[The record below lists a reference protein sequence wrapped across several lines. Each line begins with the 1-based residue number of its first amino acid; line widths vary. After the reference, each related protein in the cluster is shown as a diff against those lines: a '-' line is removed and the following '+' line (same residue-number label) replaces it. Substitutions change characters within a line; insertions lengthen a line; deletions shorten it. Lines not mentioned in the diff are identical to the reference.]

1 MTTLVTHLHT
11 SFRLLLAPLRCRA
24 CTRGRNPVL
33 RLYVYPHL
41 AFLIAFLTL
50 LISTPVFALTGRVI
64 NQTLNRVEPD
74 IEVSYI
80 LHETGDVTVVRDT
93 TDSKGQFILDV
104 PSDPG
109 AEPPPMLFA
118 RYNGI
123 DYPGN
128 PAPAGDT
135 VDIPVF
141 ETTESDTAISLS
153 SHHILL
159 DAQAGTATYII
170 IVHNR
175 GDRTYLTGGD
185 HGHGL
190 EIPLPD
196 GVTDILRAPQ
206 GVHLQGTL
214 LVDPRPIIPGNSQTF
229 FTFSIPPSNRISQR
243 ITYPTAGMDLL
254 VQPTET
260 PVSTTVLR
268 DLGDVTLGTNIFR
281 RFGAEQLAPGTQID
295 IALSS
300 PETASNLQTPIL
312 NNGLS
317 AQAWIAAASTIAIAI
332 LIIYMRSLKTTP
344 NRRTILLEQIADLD
358 ERYENGELSE
368 PDYKN
373 RRNALKAEVIDLS
386 T

>member
-1 MTTLVTHLHT
+1 MITLVTHLHT
-11 SFRLLLAPLRCRA
+11 LFRLLLATLGCRA
-24 CTRGRNPVL
+24 CTGGRNPVL
-33 RLYVYPHL
+33 RLCVYPC
-41 AFLIAFLTL
+41 IVFLTL
-50 LISTPVFALTGRVI
+50 VTSIPTFALTGRVI
-64 NQTLNRVEPD
+64 NQTLNRPEPD

-80 LHETGDVTVVRDT
+80 LHETGDISVVRDT

-104 PSDPG
+104 SSDPG

-141 ETTESDTAISLS
+141 ETTDSDTAISLS
-153 SHHILL
+153 SHHILI

-206 GVHLQGTL
+206 GVHLHGSL

-229 FTFSIPPSNRISQR
+229 FTYPLPPSNRIAQR
-243 ITYPTAGMDLL
+243 ITYPTASMDLL
-254 VQPTET
+254 VQPTDT
-260 PVSTTVLR
+260 PISTTILQDRGIVN
-268 DLGDVTLGTNIFR
+268 LGNNSFQ
-281 RFGAEQLAPGTQID
+281 RFGAEQLPPGTQID
-295 IALSS
+295 INLSS
-300 PETASNLQTPIL
+300 PEIASNLQTPI
-312 NNGLS
+312 
-317 AQAWIAAASTIAIAI
+317 WIAAASAVVVAI

-358 ERYENGELSE
+358 ERFESGKLSKA
-368 PDYKN
+368 DYKN

-386 T
+386 ANN

>member
-1 MTTLVTHLHT
+1 MNYFLNDIMKVLQKKGDADKFITQ
-11 SFRLLLAPLRCRA
+11 RCRA
-24 CTRGRNPVL
+24 YTGGRNPVQ
-33 RLYVYPHL
+33 RLSVYSSYIS
-41 AFLIAFLTL
+41 LIVFLTIF
-50 LISTPVFALTGRVI
+50 ISSPICALTGHVI
-64 NQTLNRVEPD
+64 NQTLNRPEPD

-80 LHETGDVTVVRDT
+80 LHETGDITVVRDT

-109 AEPPPMLFA
+109 ADPPPMLFA

-141 ETTESDTAISLS
+141 ETTDSDTAISLS
-153 SHHILL
+153 SHHILI
-159 DAQAGTATYII
+159 DAQAGTVAYII

-196 GVTDILRAPQ
+196 GVTDIARAPQ
-206 GVHLQGTL
+206 GVHLHGSL

-229 FTFSIPPSNRISQR
+229 FSFALPPSNRIAQR
-243 ITYPTAGMDLL
+243 ITYPTASLDLL
-254 VQPTET
+254 VQPTDT
-260 PVSTTVLR
+260 PVSTTILR
-268 DLGDVTLGTNIFR
+268 DLGDVTLGNNVFQ

-295 IALSS
+295 INLSS
-300 PETASNLQTPIL
+300 AEIASNLQTPI
-312 NNGLS
+312 
-317 AQAWIAAASTIAIAI
+317 WIAAASAIAIAI
-332 LIIYMRSLKTTP
+332 LVIYMRSLKTTP
-344 NRRTILLEQIADLD
+344 NRRTVLLEQIADLD
-358 ERYENGELSE
+358 ERYESGKLSE
-368 PDYKN
+368 DDYKN

-386 T
+386 GDQ

>member
-1 MTTLVTHLHT
+1 MNYFLNDIMKVLQKKGDADKFITQ
-11 SFRLLLAPLRCRA
+11 RCRA
-24 CTRGRNPVL
+24 YTGGRNPVQ
-33 RLYVYPHL
+33 RLCVYSSYIS
-41 AFLIAFLTL
+41 LIVFLTIF
-50 LISTPVFALTGRVI
+50 ISSPICALTGHVI
-64 NQTLNRVEPD
+64 NQTLNRPEPD

-80 LHETGDVTVVRDT
+80 LHETGDITIVRDT

-104 PSDPG
+104 SSDPG
-109 AEPPPMLFA
+109 ADPPPMLFA

-141 ETTESDTAISLS
+141 ETTDSDTAISLS
-153 SHHILL
+153 SHHILI
-159 DAQAGTATYII
+159 DAQAGTVAYII

-196 GVTDILRAPQ
+196 GVTDIARAPQ
-206 GVHLQGTL
+206 GVHLHGSL

-229 FTFSIPPSNRISQR
+229 FSFALPPSNRIAQR
-243 ITYPTAGMDLL
+243 ITYPTASLDLL
-254 VQPTET
+254 VQPTDT
-260 PVSTTVLR
+260 PVSTTILR
-268 DLGDVTLGTNIFR
+268 DLGDVTLGNNVFQ

-295 IALSS
+295 INLSS
-300 PETASNLQTPIL
+300 AEIASNLQTPI
-312 NNGLS
+312 
-317 AQAWIAAASTIAIAI
+317 WIAAASAIAIAI
-332 LIIYMRSLKTTP
+332 LVIYMRSLKTTP
-344 NRRTILLEQIADLD
+344 NRRTVLLEQIADLD
-358 ERYENGELSE
+358 ERYESGKLSE
-368 PDYKN
+368 DDYKN

-386 T
+386 GDQ

>member
-1 MTTLVTHLHT
+1 MIL
-11 SFRLLLAPLRCRA
+11 SRLEYDPKHDEIQGHRYFQK
-24 CTRGRNPVL
+24 TGRYMKRQTYMV
-33 RLYVYPHL
+33 
-41 AFLIAFLTL
+41 FLILFIT
-50 LISTPVFALTGRVI
+50 SPTFALTGRVI
-64 NQTLNRVEPD
+64 NQTLNRPEPNV
-74 IEVSYI
+74 EVSYI
-80 LHETGDVTVVRDT
+80 LHETGDVTVMRDT

-159 DAQAGTATYII
+159 DAQAGTATYIF

-196 GVTDILRAPQ
+196 GVTDFIRAPQ
-206 GVHLQGTL
+206 GVHLHGTL

-229 FTFSIPPSNRISQR
+229 FTFSIPPSNRIAQR

-254 VQPTET
+254 VQPTDT
-260 PVSTTVLR
+260 PVSTTALR
-268 DLGDVTLGTNIFR
+268 DLGDVTLGTNVFR

-300 PETASNLQTPIL
+300 PETTFAFNSQTPI
-312 NNGLS
+312 
-317 AQAWIAAASTIAIAI
+317 WIAAASVVVIAI
-332 LIIYMRSLKTTP
+332 LVIYMRTLKTTP

-358 ERYENGELSE
+358 DRYENGDLSE

-386 T
+386 DYWEQLM

>member
-1 MTTLVTHLHT
+1 MKNMSDLNSH
-11 SFRLLLAPLRCRA
+11 F
-24 CTRGRNPVL
+24 
-33 RLYVYPHL
+33 
-41 AFLIAFLTL
+41 AFLIGL
-50 LISTPVFALTGRVI
+50 LVLFSDAPGFALTGHVI
-64 NQTLNRVEPD
+64 NRTLNRPEPD
-74 IEVSYI
+74 IEVSYV
-80 LHETGDVTVVRDT
+80 LHETGNITVVRDT
-93 TDSKGQFILDV
+93 TDSKGQFVLDV

-159 DAQAGTATYII
+159 DAEGGTATYIL

-175 GDRTYLTGGD
+175 GDHTYLTGGD

-206 GVHLQGTL
+206 GVHLHGSL
-214 LVDPRPIIPGNSQTF
+214 LVDPRPIIPGNYHTF
-229 FTFSIPPSNRISQR
+229 FTFSIPPSNRIAQR
-243 ITYPTAGMDLL
+243 ITYPTASLDLL
-254 VQPTET
+254 AQPIET
-260 PVSTTVLR
+260 PISTTVLR
-268 DLGDVTLGTNIFR
+268 DLGDVNLGNNIVQ

-295 IALSS
+295 IKLSS
-300 PETASNLQTPIL
+300 PETASNLQTPI
-312 NNGLS
+312 
-317 AQAWIAAASTIAIAI
+317 WVAAASAIAVAI
-332 LIIYMRSLKTTP
+332 LAIYMRALKTTP

-358 ERYENGELSE
+358 ERYESGGLSE
-368 PDYKN
+368 DDYKN

-386 T
+386 TDN

>member
-1 MTTLVTHLHT
+1 MERQT
-11 SFRLLLAPLRCRA
+11 
-24 CTRGRNPVL
+24 
-33 RLYVYPHL
+33 YVV
-41 AFLIAFLTL
+41 FLIL
-50 LISTPVFALTGRVI
+50 LISTPTFALTGRVI
-64 NQTLNRVEPD
+64 NQTLNRPEPD
-74 IEVSYI
+74 VEVSYI
-80 LHETGDVTVVRDT
+80 LHETGDITIVRDT

-104 PSDPG
+104 PPDPG

-135 VDIPVF
+135 VDISVF

-159 DAQAGTATYII
+159 DAQAGTVTYIF
-170 IVHNR
+170 IVHNH

-196 GVTDILRAPQ
+196 GVTDFIRAPQ
-206 GVHLQGTL
+206 GVHLHDTL

-229 FTFSIPPSNRISQR
+229 FTFSIPPSNRIAQR
-243 ITYPTAGMDLL
+243 ITYPTAGMDLF
-254 VQPTET
+254 VQPADT
-260 PVSTTVLR
+260 PVSTTVLQ
-268 DLGDVTLGTNIFR
+268 DLGGITLGDHVFQ

-295 IALSS
+295 IKLSS
-300 PETASNLQTPIL
+300 SETTFAFNSQTPI
-312 NNGLS
+312 
-317 AQAWIAAASTIAIAI
+317 WIAAASVVALAI
-332 LIIYMRSLKTTP
+332 LVLYMRTLKTTP

-358 ERYENGELSE
+358 ERYENGNLSE
-368 PDYKN
+368 TDYKN

-386 T
+386 ANN

>member
-1 MTTLVTHLHT
+1 MITLVTQFHT
-11 SFRLLLAPLRCRA
+11 LFRRLLAPLRCRA
-24 CTRGRNPVL
+24 CTGGRNSVL
-33 RLYVYPHL
+33 RLCVYTHL
-41 AFLIAFLTL
+41 VMLALF
-50 LISTPVFALTGRVI
+50 ISTPIFALTGRVV
-64 NQTLNRVEPD
+64 NQTLNRVEPN

-80 LHETGDVTVVRDT
+80 LHETGDITIVRDT

-109 AEPPPMLFA
+109 ADPPPMLLA

-128 PAPAGDT
+128 PAPAGDI
-135 VDIPVF
+135 VDISVF
-141 ETTESDTAISLS
+141 ETTDSDTAISLS

-159 DAQAGTATYII
+159 DAQAGTVTYIF
-170 IVHNR
+170 IVHNH

-196 GVTDILRAPQ
+196 GVTDFIRAPQ
-206 GVHLQGTL
+206 GVHLHDTL

-229 FTFSIPPSNRISQR
+229 FTFSIPPSNRIAQR
-243 ITYPTAGMDLL
+243 ITYPTAGMDLF
-254 VQPTET
+254 VQPADT
-260 PVSTTVLR
+260 PVSTTILQ
-268 DLGDVTLGTNIFR
+268 DLGGITLGNQVFQ

-295 IALSS
+295 IRLSS
-300 PETASNLQTPIL
+300 SEFSLTPNLQTTI
-312 NNGLS
+312 GI
-317 AQAWIAAASTIAIAI
+317 IAASALALAI
-332 LIIYMRSLKTTP
+332 LVIYMRSLKTTP

-358 ERYENGELSE
+358 ERYESGKLSE
-368 PDYKN
+368 DDYKN

-386 T
+386 DSNQ

>member
-1 MTTLVTHLHT
+1 MKVLQKKGDADKFITQ
-11 SFRLLLAPLRCRA
+11 RCRA
-24 CTRGRNPVL
+24 YTGGRNPVQ
-33 RLYVYPHL
+33 RLSVYSSYIS
-41 AFLIAFLTL
+41 LIVFLTIF
-50 LISTPVFALTGRVI
+50 ISSPICALTGHVI
-64 NQTLNRVEPD
+64 NQTLNRPEPD

-80 LHETGDVTVVRDT
+80 LHETGDITVVRDT

-109 AEPPPMLFA
+109 ADPPPMLFA

-141 ETTESDTAISLS
+141 ETTDSDTAISLS
-153 SHHILL
+153 SHHILI
-159 DAQAGTATYII
+159 DAQAGTVAYII

-196 GVTDILRAPQ
+196 GVTDIARAPQ
-206 GVHLQGTL
+206 GVHLHGSL

-229 FTFSIPPSNRISQR
+229 FSFALPPSNRIAQR
-243 ITYPTAGMDLL
+243 ITYPTASLDLL
-254 VQPTET
+254 VQPTDT
-260 PVSTTVLR
+260 PVSTTILR
-268 DLGDVTLGTNIFR
+268 DLGDVTLGNNVFQ

-295 IALSS
+295 INLSS
-300 PETASNLQTPIL
+300 AEIASNLQTPI
-312 NNGLS
+312 
-317 AQAWIAAASTIAIAI
+317 WIAAASAIAIAI
-332 LIIYMRSLKTTP
+332 LVIYMRSLKTTP
-344 NRRTILLEQIADLD
+344 NRRTVLLEQIADLD
-358 ERYENGELSE
+358 ERYESGKLSE
-368 PDYKN
+368 DDYKN

-386 T
+386 TSEKRTGGF

>member
-1 MTTLVTHLHT
+1 MITLVTHFHT
-11 SFRLLLAPLRCRA
+11 LFRLLLAPLRCRA
-24 CTRGRNPVL
+24 YTGGRNPVR
-33 RLYVYPHL
+33 RLCVYTHL
-41 AFLIAFLTL
+41 AFLIVFLTL
-50 LISTPVFALTGRVI
+50 FISSPICALTGHVI
-64 NQTLNRVEPD
+64 NQTLNRPEPD

-80 LHETGDVTVVRDT
+80 LHEPGDITIVRDT

-104 PSDPG
+104 SSDPG
-109 AEPPPMLFA
+109 ADPPPMLFA

-141 ETTESDTAISLS
+141 ETTDSDTAISLS
-153 SHHILL
+153 SHHILI
-159 DAQAGTATYII
+159 DAQAGTVAYII

-196 GVTDILRAPQ
+196 GVTDIARAPQ
-206 GVHLQGTL
+206 GVHLHGSL

-229 FTFSIPPSNRISQR
+229 FSFALPPSNRIAQR
-243 ITYPTAGMDLL
+243 ITYPTASLDLL
-254 VQPTET
+254 VQPTDT
-260 PVSTTVLR
+260 PVSTTILR
-268 DLGDVTLGTNIFR
+268 DLGDVTLGNNVFQ

-295 IALSS
+295 INLSS
-300 PETASNLQTPIL
+300 AEIASNLQTPI
-312 NNGLS
+312 
-317 AQAWIAAASTIAIAI
+317 WIAAASAIAIAI
-332 LIIYMRSLKTTP
+332 LVIYMRSLKTTP
-344 NRRTILLEQIADLD
+344 NRRTVLLEQIADLD
-358 ERYENGELSE
+358 ERYESGKLSE
-368 PDYKN
+368 DDYKN

-386 T
+386 TDNQ

>member
-11 SFRLLLAPLRCRA
+11 LFRRLRAPLRCRA
-24 CTRGRNPVL
+24 CTDSLNPVL
-33 RLYVYPHL
+33 YLCVYTHPV
-41 AFLIAFLTL
+41 FLIAFLTL
-50 LISTPVFALTGRVI
+50 ISTPIFALTGRVI
-64 NQTLNRVEPD
+64 NQTLNRVEPNV
-74 IEVSYI
+74 EVAYI
-80 LHETGDVTVVRDT
+80 LHDTGDVTVVRDT

-104 PSDPG
+104 SSDPG
-109 AEPPPMLFA
+109 AEPPPMLLA

-135 VDIPVF
+135 VDISVF
-141 ETTESDTAISLS
+141 ETTDSDTAISLS

-159 DAQAGTATYII
+159 DAQAGTVTYII
-170 IVHNR
+170 IVHNH
-175 GDRTYLTGGD
+175 GDRTYLTGGE

-206 GVHLQGTL
+206 GVHLHGSL

-229 FTFSIPPSNRISQR
+229 FTFAMPPTNRITQR

-260 PVSTTVLR
+260 SISTTVLR
-268 DLGDVTLGTNIFR
+268 DLGIVNLGNNAFQ
-281 RFGAEQLAPGTQID
+281 RFGAEQLAPDTQID
-295 IALSS
+295 IKLSS
-300 PETASNLQTPIL
+300 PETTSNLQTPI
-312 NNGLS
+312 
-317 AQAWIAAASTIAIAI
+317 WIAAASVIIVAI
-332 LIIYMRSLKTTP
+332 LVLYMRSHKTSP

-386 T
+386 ANK

>member
-1 MTTLVTHLHT
+1 MITLVTQFHT
-11 SFRLLLAPLRCRA
+11 LFRRLLAPLRCRA
-24 CTRGRNPVL
+24 CTGGRNSVL
-33 RLYVYPHL
+33 RLCVYTHL
-41 AFLIAFLTL
+41 VMLALF
-50 LISTPVFALTGRVI
+50 ISTPIFALTGRVI
-64 NQTLNRVEPD
+64 NQTLNRVEPN

-80 LHETGDVTVVRDT
+80 LHETGDITIVRDT

-109 AEPPPMLFA
+109 ADPPPMLLA

-128 PAPAGDT
+128 PAPAGDI
-135 VDIPVF
+135 VDISVF
-141 ETTESDTAISLS
+141 ETTDSDTAISLS

-159 DAQAGTATYII
+159 DAQAGTVTYIF
-170 IVHNR
+170 IVHNH

-196 GVTDILRAPQ
+196 GVTDFIRAPQ
-206 GVHLQGTL
+206 GVHLHDTL

-229 FTFSIPPSNRISQR
+229 FTFALPPSNRIAQR
-243 ITYPTAGMDLL
+243 ITYPTAGMDLF
-254 VQPTET
+254 VQPADT
-260 PVSTTVLR
+260 PVSTTILQ
-268 DLGDVTLGTNIFR
+268 DLGGITLGNQVFQ

-295 IALSS
+295 IRLSS
-300 PETASNLQTPIL
+300 SEFSLTPNLQTTI
-312 NNGLS
+312 GI
-317 AQAWIAAASTIAIAI
+317 IAASALALAI
-332 LIIYMRSLKTTP
+332 LVIYMRSLKTTP

-358 ERYENGELSE
+358 ERYESGKLSE
-368 PDYKN
+368 DDYKN

-386 T
+386 DSNQ

>member
-1 MTTLVTHLHT
+1 MQP
-11 SFRLLLAPLRCRA
+11 FI
-24 CTRGRNPVL
+24 
-33 RLYVYPHL
+33 
-41 AFLIAFLTL
+41 FLIAFLTL

-93 TDSKGQFILDV
+93 TDSTGQFILDV

-141 ETTESDTAISLS
+141 ETTDSDTAISLS

-254 VQPTET
+254 VQPTEI

-332 LIIYMRSLKTTP
+332 LVIYMRSLKTTP

>member
-1 MTTLVTHLHT
+1 MITLVTHLNT
-11 SFRLLLAPLRCRA
+11 LFRQLLAPLRCRA
-24 CTRGRNPVL
+24 CTGGRNPML
-33 RLYVYPHL
+33 CMCVYL
-41 AFLIAFLTL
+41 CIVFLTL
-50 LISTPVFALTGRVI
+50 FISPPVFALTGHVI
-64 NQTLNRVEPD
+64 NQTLNRPEPD

-80 LHETGDVTVVRDT
+80 LHETGDITIVRDT

-104 PSDPG
+104 SSDPG
-109 AEPPPMLFA
+109 ADPPPMLFA

-141 ETTESDTAISLS
+141 ETTDSDTAISLS
-153 SHHILL
+153 SHHILI
-159 DAQAGTATYII
+159 DAQAGTVAYII

-196 GVTDILRAPQ
+196 GVTDIARAPQ
-206 GVHLQGTL
+206 GVHLHGSL

-229 FTFSIPPSNRISQR
+229 FSFALPPSNRIAQR
-243 ITYPTAGMDLL
+243 ITYPTASLDLL
-254 VQPTET
+254 VQPTDT
-260 PVSTTVLR
+260 PVSTTILR
-268 DLGDVTLGTNIFR
+268 DLGDVTLGNNVFQ

-295 IALSS
+295 INLSS
-300 PETASNLQTPIL
+300 AEIASNLQTPI
-312 NNGLS
+312 
-317 AQAWIAAASTIAIAI
+317 WIAAASAIAIAI
-332 LIIYMRSLKTTP
+332 LVIYMRSLKTTP
-344 NRRTILLEQIADLD
+344 NRRTVLLEQIADLD
-358 ERYENGELSE
+358 ERYESGKLSE
-368 PDYKN
+368 DDYKN

-386 T
+386 GDQ

>member
-1 MTTLVTHLHT
+1 MRDVKRENKMQP
-11 SFRLLLAPLRCRA
+11 FI
-24 CTRGRNPVL
+24 
-33 RLYVYPHL
+33 
-41 AFLIAFLTL
+41 FLIAFLTL

-93 TDSKGQFILDV
+93 TDSKGQFTLDV

-175 GDRTYLTGGD
+175 GDHTYLTGDD

-260 PVSTTVLR
+260 PVSTTVLSR
-268 DLGDVTLGTNIFR
+268 PRGRNTGH
-281 RFGAEQLAPGTQID
+281 EY
-295 IALSS
+295 
-300 PETASNLQTPIL
+300 
-312 NNGLS
+312 LS
-317 AQAWIAAASTIAIAI
+317 AFW
-332 LIIYMRSLKTTP
+332 
-344 NRRTILLEQIADLD
+344 RRTTRARHTDRHRTLIARDRIQFTNSNMD
-358 ERYENGELSE
+358 RCG
-368 PDYKN
+368 
-373 RRNALKAEVIDLS
+373 
-386 T
+386 

>member
-1 MTTLVTHLHT
+1 MIRLVTQFHT
-11 SFRLLLAPLRCRA
+11 LFRRLLAPLRCRA
-24 CTRGRNPVL
+24 CADGRNSVL
-33 RLYVYPHL
+33 HLCVYTHL
-41 AFLIAFLTL
+41 VMLALLIA
-50 LISTPVFALTGRVI
+50 TPTFALTGRVI
-64 NQTLNRVEPD
+64 NQTLNRIEPD
-74 IEVSYI
+74 VEVSYI
-80 LHETGDVTVVRDT
+80 LHEAGDVTVVRDT

-104 PSDPG
+104 PPDPG

-128 PAPAGDT
+128 PAPAGDI

-141 ETTESDTAISLS
+141 ETTDSDTAISLS

-159 DAQAGTATYII
+159 DAQAGTVTYIF
-170 IVHNR
+170 IVHNH

-185 HGHGL
+185 DGHGL

-206 GVHLQGTL
+206 GVHLHGSL

-229 FTFSIPPSNRISQR
+229 FTFSIPPSNRIAQR

-254 VQPTET
+254 VQPPET
-260 PVSTTVLR
+260 PVSTTVLQ
-268 DLGDVTLGTNIFR
+268 DLGIVNLGNNAFQ

-295 IALSS
+295 IRLSS
-300 PETASNLQTPIL
+300 SEFSLTPNLQTTI
-312 NNGLS
+312 GI
-317 AQAWIAAASTIAIAI
+317 IAASALALAI
-332 LIIYMRSLKTTP
+332 LIIYMRSHKITP

-358 ERYENGELSE
+358 ERYENGNLSE

-386 T
+386 DSNQ

>member
-1 MTTLVTHLHT
+1 MG
-11 SFRLLLAPLRCRA
+11 RALARGLSLYPFDNTALRI
-24 CTRGRNPVL
+24 NVQPI
-33 RLYVYPHL
+33 
-41 AFLIAFLTL
+41 FLIAFLTL
-50 LISTPVFALTGRVI
+50 LIFTPTFALTGRVI
-64 NQTLNRVEPD
+64 NQTLNRPEPD
-74 IEVSYI
+74 IEVSYV
-80 LHETGDVTVVRDT
+80 LHETGNITVVRDT

-104 PSDPG
+104 ASDPG

-159 DAQAGTATYII
+159 DAQGGTVTYIF

-175 GDRTYLTGGD
+175 GNRTYLTGGD

-196 GVTDILRAPQ
+196 GVTDFIRAPQ
-206 GVHLQGTL
+206 GVHLHETL

-229 FTFSIPPSNRISQR
+229 FTFSIPPSNRIAQR
-243 ITYPTAGMDLL
+243 ITYPTTSMDLL
-254 VQPTET
+254 VQPTDT
-260 PVSTTVLR
+260 PVSTTVLQ
-268 DLGDVTLGTNIFR
+268 DLGDVTLGTNVFR
-281 RFGAEQLAPGTQID
+281 RFGAEQLASGTQID
-295 IALSS
+295 INLSS
-300 PETASNLQTPIL
+300 AETASNLQTPI
-312 NNGLS
+312 
-317 AQAWIAAASTIAIAI
+317 WTAAASAVVIAI
-332 LIIYMRSLKTTP
+332 LVIYMRSLKTTP

-358 ERYENGELSE
+358 ERYESGNLSE
-368 PDYKN
+368 DDYKN

-386 T
+386 TDN

>member
-1 MTTLVTHLHT
+1 MQ
-11 SFRLLLAPLRCRA
+11 PI
-24 CTRGRNPVL
+24 
-33 RLYVYPHL
+33 
-41 AFLIAFLTL
+41 FLIAFLTL

-64 NQTLNRVEPD
+64 NQTLNRPEPD
-74 IEVSYI
+74 IEVSYV
-80 LHETGDVTVVRDT
+80 LHETGNITVVRDT

-104 PSDPG
+104 PPDPG

-159 DAQAGTATYII
+159 DAQAGTVTYIF

-175 GDRTYLTGGD
+175 GNRTYLTGGD

-206 GVHLQGTL
+206 GVHLHETL

-229 FTFSIPPSNRISQR
+229 FTFSIPPSNRIAQR
-243 ITYPTAGMDLL
+243 ITYPTTSMDLL
-254 VQPTET
+254 VQPTDT
-260 PVSTTVLR
+260 PVSTTVLQ
-268 DLGDVTLGTNIFR
+268 DLGDVTLGTNVFR
-281 RFGAEQLAPGTQID
+281 RFGAEQLAPGTQLD
-295 IALSS
+295 IRLSS
-300 PETASNLQTPIL
+300 AETASNLQTPIL
-312 NNGLS
+312 NNSLS
-317 AQAWIAAASTIAIAI
+317 AHAWIAAASAIVIAI
-332 LIIYMRSLKTTP
+332 LVIYMRSLKTTP

-358 ERYENGELSE
+358 ERYESGNLSE
-368 PDYKN
+368 DDYKN

-386 T
+386 TDN

>member
-1 MTTLVTHLHT
+1 MITLVTQFHT
-11 SFRLLLAPLRCRA
+11 LFRRLLAPLRCRA
-24 CTRGRNPVL
+24 CTGGRNSVL
-33 RLYVYPHL
+33 RLCVYTHL
-41 AFLIAFLTL
+41 VMLALF
-50 LISTPVFALTGRVI
+50 ISTPIFALTGRVV
-64 NQTLNRVEPD
+64 NQTLNRVEPN

-80 LHETGDVTVVRDT
+80 LHETGDITIVRDT

-109 AEPPPMLFA
+109 ADPPPMLLA

-128 PAPAGDT
+128 PAPAGDI
-135 VDIPVF
+135 VDISVF
-141 ETTESDTAISLS
+141 ETTDSDTAISLS

-159 DAQAGTATYII
+159 DAQVGTVTYIF
-170 IVHNR
+170 IVHNH

-196 GVTDILRAPQ
+196 GVTDFIRAPQ
-206 GVHLQGTL
+206 GVHLHDTL

-229 FTFSIPPSNRISQR
+229 FTFALPPSNRIAQR
-243 ITYPTAGMDLL
+243 ITYPTAGMDLF
-254 VQPTET
+254 VQPADT
-260 PVSTTVLR
+260 PVSTTILQ
-268 DLGDVTLGTNIFR
+268 DLGGITLGNQVFQ

-295 IALSS
+295 IRLPSS
-300 PETASNLQTPIL
+300 EFSLTPNLQTTI
-312 NNGLS
+312 GI
-317 AQAWIAAASTIAIAI
+317 IAASALALAI
-332 LIIYMRSLKTTP
+332 LVIYMRSLKTTP

-358 ERYENGELSE
+358 ERYESGKLSE
-368 PDYKN
+368 DDYKN

-386 T
+386 TDN

>member
-1 MTTLVTHLHT
+1 MIQSMTNIQMT
-11 SFRLLLAPLRCRA
+11 PLFSKNREIHGTA
-24 CTRGRNPVL
+24 HV
-33 RLYVYPHL
+33 V
-41 AFLIAFLTL
+41 FLI
-50 LISTPVFALTGRVI
+50 LISTPPFALTGRVI
-64 NQTLNRVEPD
+64 NQTLNRPEPD

-80 LHETGDVTVVRDT
+80 LHETGDITVVRDT

-159 DAQAGTATYII
+159 DAQAGTVTYIF

-196 GVTDILRAPQ
+196 GVTDFIRAPQ
-206 GVHLQGTL
+206 GVHLHDTL

-229 FTFSIPPSNRISQR
+229 LHIRTCPRPTASHNASPIPPRAWTCSSSR
-243 ITYPTAGMDLL
+243 PTR
-254 VQPTET
+254 
-260 PVSTTVLR
+260 PVSTTILR
-268 DLGDVTLGTNIFR
+268 DLGDVNLGNNTFQ

-295 IALSS
+295 IKLSS
-300 PETASNLQTPIL
+300 AELGITPNLQTPI
-312 NNGLS
+312 
-317 AQAWIAAASTIAIAI
+317 WVAAASVIVTRNPRHLHARAQNNAQ
-332 LIIYMRSLKTTP
+332 SAHNTTRT
-344 NRRTILLEQIADLD
+344 NRR
-358 ERYENGELSE
+358 
-368 PDYKN
+368 P
-373 RRNALKAEVIDLS
+373 RRAI
-386 T
+386 

>member
-1 MTTLVTHLHT
+1 MITLVTQFHT
-11 SFRLLLAPLRCRA
+11 LFRRLLAPLRCRA
-24 CTRGRNPVL
+24 CADGRNSVL
-33 RLYVYPHL
+33 HLCVYTHL
-41 AFLIAFLTL
+41 VMLALF
-50 LISTPVFALTGRVI
+50 ISTPTFALTGRVI
-64 NQTLNRVEPD
+64 NHTLNRIEPNV
-74 IEVSYI
+74 EVSYI
-80 LHETGDVTVVRDT
+80 LHEAGDVTVVRDT

-104 PSDPG
+104 PPDPG

-128 PAPAGDT
+128 PAPAGDI

-141 ETTESDTAISLS
+141 ETTDSDTAISLS

-159 DAQAGTATYII
+159 DAQAGTVTYIF
-170 IVHNR
+170 IVHNH

-196 GVTDILRAPQ
+196 GVTDFIRAPQ
-206 GVHLQGTL
+206 GVHLHDTL

-229 FTFSIPPSNRISQR
+229 FTFALPASNRITQR
-243 ITYPTAGMDLL
+243 ITYPTAGMDLF
-254 VQPTET
+254 VQPADT
-260 PVSTTVLR
+260 PVSTTILQ
-268 DLGDVTLGTNIFR
+268 DLGGITLGDHVFQ

-295 IALSS
+295 IRLSS
-300 PETASNLQTPIL
+300 SEFSLTPNLQTTI
-312 NNGLS
+312 GI
-317 AQAWIAAASTIAIAI
+317 IAASVLALA
-332 LIIYMRSLKTTP
+332 LLVIYMRSHKTTP

-358 ERYENGELSE
+358 ERYESGKLSE
-368 PDYKN
+368 DDYKN

-386 T
+386 DSNQ

>member
-1 MTTLVTHLHT
+1 MITLVTQFHT
-11 SFRLLLAPLRCRA
+11 LFRRLLAPLRCRA
-24 CTRGRNPVL
+24 CADGRSSVL
-33 RLYVYPHL
+33 HLCVYTHL
-41 AFLIAFLTL
+41 VMLALLIA
-50 LISTPVFALTGRVI
+50 TPTFALTGRVI
-64 NQTLNRVEPD
+64 NQTLNRIEPD
-74 IEVSYI
+74 VEVSYI
-80 LHETGDVTVVRDT
+80 LHEAGDVTVVRDT

-104 PSDPG
+104 PPDPG

-128 PAPAGDT
+128 PAPVGDT

-141 ETTESDTAISLS
+141 ETTDSDTAISLS

-159 DAQAGTATYII
+159 DAQAGTVTYIF
-170 IVHNR
+170 IVHNH

-185 HGHGL
+185 DGHGL

-206 GVHLQGTL
+206 GVHLHGSL

-229 FTFSIPPSNRISQR
+229 FTFSIPPSNRITQR
-243 ITYPTAGMDLL
+243 ITYPTAGMDLF
-254 VQPTET
+254 VQPADT
-260 PVSTTVLR
+260 PVSTTVLQ
-268 DLGDVTLGTNIFR
+268 DLGGITLGDHVFQ

-295 IALSS
+295 IRLSS
-300 PETASNLQTPIL
+300 SEFSLTPNLQTTIGIL
-312 NNGLS
+312 
-317 AQAWIAAASTIAIAI
+317 AASALALAI
-332 LIIYMRSLKTTP
+332 LIIYMRSHKITP

-358 ERYENGELSE
+358 ERYENGNLSE

-386 T
+386 DSNQ

>member
-1 MTTLVTHLHT
+1 MITLVTHLNT
-11 SFRLLLAPLRCRA
+11 LFRQLLAPLRCRA
-24 CTRGRNPVL
+24 CTGGRNPVL
-33 RLYVYPHL
+33 YMCVYL
-41 AFLIAFLTL
+41 CIVFLTL
-50 LISTPVFALTGRVI
+50 FISPPVFALTGHVI
-64 NQTLNRVEPD
+64 NRTLNRPEPD

-80 LHETGDVTVVRDT
+80 LHETGDITVVRDT
-93 TDSKGQFILDV
+93 TDSNGQFTLDV
-104 PSDPG
+104 SSDPG
-109 AEPPPMLFA
+109 ADPPPMLFA

-141 ETTESDTAISLS
+141 ETTDSDTAISLS
-153 SHHILL
+153 SHHILI
-159 DAQAGTATYII
+159 DAQAGTVAYII

-196 GVTDILRAPQ
+196 GVTDIARAPQ
-206 GVHLQGTL
+206 GVHLHGSL

-229 FTFSIPPSNRISQR
+229 FSFALPPSNRIAQR
-243 ITYPTAGMDLL
+243 ITYPTASLDLL
-254 VQPTET
+254 VQPTDT
-260 PVSTTVLR
+260 PVSTTILR
-268 DLGDVTLGTNIFR
+268 DLGDVTLGNNVFQ

-295 IALSS
+295 INLSS
-300 PETASNLQTPIL
+300 PEIASNLQTPI
-312 NNGLS
+312 
-317 AQAWIAAASTIAIAI
+317 WIAAASAIAIAI
-332 LIIYMRSLKTTP
+332 LVIYMRSLKTTP

-358 ERYENGELSE
+358 ERYESGKLSE
-368 PDYKN
+368 DDYKN

-386 T
+386 TSEKRTGGF

>member
-1 MTTLVTHLHT
+1 MRDLKRENKMQPFI
-11 SFRLLLAPLRCRA
+11 S
-24 CTRGRNPVL
+24 
-33 RLYVYPHL
+33 
-41 AFLIAFLTL
+41 LIAFLTL
-50 LISTPVFALTGRVI
+50 LISTPTFALTGRVI
-64 NQTLNRVEPD
+64 NQTLNRPEPD
-74 IEVSYI
+74 VEVSYI
-80 LHETGDVTVVRDT
+80 LHETGDVTVMRDT

-159 DAQAGTATYII
+159 DAQAGTVTYIF
-170 IVHNR
+170 IVHNH

-196 GVTDILRAPQ
+196 GVTDFIRAPQ
-206 GVHLQGTL
+206 GVHLHGTL

-229 FTFSIPPSNRISQR
+229 FTFAIPPTNRIAQR
-243 ITYPTAGMDLL
+243 ITYPTAGMDLF
-254 VQPTET
+254 VQPADT

-268 DLGDVTLGTNIFR
+268 DLGGITLGDHVFQ

-300 PETASNLQTPIL
+300 PETTFAFNSQTPI
-312 NNGLS
+312 
-317 AQAWIAAASTIAIAI
+317 WIAAASVVALAI
-332 LIIYMRSLKTTP
+332 LVLYMRTLKTTP

-358 ERYENGELSE
+358 ERYENGNLSE
-368 PDYKN
+368 DDYKN

-386 T
+386 DSN

>member
-1 MTTLVTHLHT
+1 MRDLKRENKMQPFI
-11 SFRLLLAPLRCRA
+11 S
-24 CTRGRNPVL
+24 
-33 RLYVYPHL
+33 
-41 AFLIAFLTL
+41 LIAFLTL
-50 LISTPVFALTGRVI
+50 LISTPTFALTGRVI
-64 NQTLNRVEPD
+64 NQTLNRPESNV
-74 IEVSYI
+74 EVSYI
-80 LHETGDVTVVRDT
+80 LHETGDVTVMRDT

-159 DAQAGTATYII
+159 DAQAGTVTYIF
-170 IVHNR
+170 IVHNH

-196 GVTDILRAPQ
+196 GVTDFIRAPQ
-206 GVHLQGTL
+206 GVHLHGTL

-229 FTFSIPPSNRISQR
+229 FTFAIPPTNRIAQR
-243 ITYPTAGMDLL
+243 ITYPTAGMDLF
-254 VQPTET
+254 VQPADT

-268 DLGDVTLGTNIFR
+268 DLGGITLGDHVFQ

-295 IALSS
+295 IKLSS
-300 PETASNLQTPIL
+300 TEIASNLQTPI
-312 NNGLS
+312 
-317 AQAWIAAASTIAIAI
+317 WIAAASVVALAI
-332 LIIYMRSLKTTP
+332 LVLYMRTLKTTP

-386 T
+386 DSNQ

>member
-1 MTTLVTHLHT
+1 MERQT
-11 SFRLLLAPLRCRA
+11 
-24 CTRGRNPVL
+24 
-33 RLYVYPHL
+33 YVV
-41 AFLIAFLTL
+41 FLILF
-50 LISTPVFALTGRVI
+50 ISSPVFALTGRVI
-64 NQTLNRVEPD
+64 NQTLNRPEPD
-74 IEVSYI
+74 VEVSYI
-80 LHETGDVTVVRDT
+80 LHETGDVTVMRDT

-159 DAQAGTATYII
+159 DAQAGTVTYIF
-170 IVHNR
+170 IVHNH

-196 GVTDILRAPQ
+196 GVTDFIHAPQ
-206 GVHLQGTL
+206 GVHLHDTL

-229 FTFSIPPSNRISQR
+229 FTFSIPPSNRIAQR
-243 ITYPTAGMDLL
+243 ITYPTAGMDLF
-254 VQPTET
+254 VQPADT

-268 DLGDVTLGTNIFR
+268 DLGGITLGDHVFQ

-300 PETASNLQTPIL
+300 PETTFAFNSQTPI
-312 NNGLS
+312 
-317 AQAWIAAASTIAIAI
+317 WIAAASVVALAI
-332 LIIYMRSLKTTP
+332 LVLYMRTLKTTP

-358 ERYENGELSE
+358 ERYENGNLSE
-368 PDYKN
+368 TDYKN

-386 T
+386 ANN

>member
-1 MTTLVTHLHT
+1 MRDLKRENKMQPFI
-11 SFRLLLAPLRCRA
+11 S
-24 CTRGRNPVL
+24 
-33 RLYVYPHL
+33 
-41 AFLIAFLTL
+41 LIAFLTL
-50 LISTPVFALTGRVI
+50 FISTPTFALTGRVI
-64 NQTLNRVEPD
+64 NQTLNRPEPD
-74 IEVSYI
+74 VEVSYI
-80 LHETGDVTVVRDT
+80 LHETGDVTVMRDT

-159 DAQAGTATYII
+159 DAQAGTATYIF
-170 IVHNR
+170 IVHNH

-196 GVTDILRAPQ
+196 GVTDFIRAPQ
-206 GVHLQGTL
+206 GVHLHGTL

-229 FTFSIPPSNRISQR
+229 FTFSIPPSNRIAQR

-254 VQPTET
+254 VQPTDT

-268 DLGDVTLGTNIFR
+268 DLGDVTLGTNVFR
-281 RFGAEQLAPGTQID
+281 RFGAEQLAPGTQIN

-300 PETASNLQTPIL
+300 PETASNLQTPI
-312 NNGLS
+312 
-317 AQAWIAAASTIAIAI
+317 WIAAASMVVVAI
-332 LIIYMRSLKTTP
+332 LVLYMRTLKTVP

-358 ERYENGELSE
+358 ERYESGELSE
-368 PDYKN
+368 DDYKN

-386 T
+386 DSN